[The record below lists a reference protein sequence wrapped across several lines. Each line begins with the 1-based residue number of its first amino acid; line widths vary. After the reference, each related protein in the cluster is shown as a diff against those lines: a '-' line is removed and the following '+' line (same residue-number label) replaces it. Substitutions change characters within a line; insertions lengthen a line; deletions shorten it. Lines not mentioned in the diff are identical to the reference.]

1 MLKALFI
8 FSCLQVADLGTTL
21 AVLRLGGV
29 EENPL
34 IKHLML
40 FGPVEGLILAKLGA
54 AAIGVVCFLSTK
66 PRVLRLANF
75 VFAAI
80 VAWNVSVIA
89 RLV

>member
-1 MLKALFI
+1 MVKALWI
-8 FSCLQVADLGTTL
+8 FVFLQVADLGTTV

-34 IKHLML
+34 VKFFMA
-40 FGPVEGLILAKLGA
+40 FGPVEGLILAKLVTV
-54 AAIGVVCFLSTK
+54 AIGVACFLSTK
-66 PRVLRLANF
+66 PRALRLANF

-80 VAWNVSVIA
+80 VAWNLSIIA